1 VANIFSDAGDEGLG
15 ELLAMF
21 GPLGGGL
28 YHAEVGGCEVLPD
41 GGEVMQAADGHGTV
55 GIVGLPPCHGLGSEA
70 GVGLVPSVDEAVAG
84 GVGCEA
90 AAFVVKLGEDGGGGL
105 NFFAVLEE

>member
-1 VANIFSDAGDEGLG
+1 MFDPVGSGLCHAGG
-15 ELLAMF
+15 
-21 GPLGGGL
+21 
-28 YHAEVGGCEVLPD
+28 GGCEVLPD
-41 GGEVMQAADGHGTV
+41 VGEVTQAADGHGSV

-105 NFFAVLEE
+105 DFFAVLEEESAILRVVEIF